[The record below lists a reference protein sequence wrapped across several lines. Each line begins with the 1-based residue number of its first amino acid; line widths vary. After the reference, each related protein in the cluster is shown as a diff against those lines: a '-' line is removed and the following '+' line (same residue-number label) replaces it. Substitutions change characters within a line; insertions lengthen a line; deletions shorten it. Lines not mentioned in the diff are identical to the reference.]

1 MKLEIVTPEK
11 IAYSEK
17 ADQVTLPTMEG
28 EITILPGHVSLIT
41 SLLSGELSLKRA
53 EQNIILATGGGFAE
67 IHNDKISVVT
77 DIAQRPEEIDEKA
90 AEEARKRAEE
100 ALKEKERLSEEEYA
114 FTAATLE
121 KALAQLKVK
130 RKHARSRRAP

>member
-90 AEEARKRAEE
+90 AEEARKRAED